1 MPPQVALQG
10 ITRLFQQRPPSRSS
24 QVGRWNHTSKKSKN
38 RQNRSSITCT
48 AAASICSWKKTGH
61 SGPSDLGLGPWASD
75 SGSLSP
81 PPTLILALMGPSP
94 CCHSHTWGTL
104 TMVAPHPSSV
114 PCSYSNLPR
123 QPLHSLPQL
132 LPADCGPSWGV
143 GHFAPG
149 GVRWELG

>member
-38 RQNRSSITCT
+38 RQNHSSITCT

-75 SGSLSP
+75 SGSSP
-81 PPTLILALMGPSP
+81 DSDFGFDGSQSML
-94 CCHSHTWGTL
+94 
-104 TMVAPHPSSV
+104 
-114 PCSYSNLPR
+114 
-123 QPLHSLPQL
+123 SLPHMGDPHNGGTPPLQCPLFL
-132 LPADCGPSWGV
+132 LQPSQTASPLTSPAPPCRLWSFVGSGPLCPW
-143 GHFAPG
+143 
-149 GVRWELG
+149 RC